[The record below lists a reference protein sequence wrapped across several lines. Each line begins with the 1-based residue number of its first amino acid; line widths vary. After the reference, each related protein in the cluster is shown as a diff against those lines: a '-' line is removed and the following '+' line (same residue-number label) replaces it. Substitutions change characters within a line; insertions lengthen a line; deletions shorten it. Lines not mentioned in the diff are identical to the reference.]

1 MADKLHLEFGG
12 RRLDENED
20 GSLIITLSREDSTE
34 CALQMWGE
42 WKLSGS
48 KKDFNDWLYEE
59 HKKAVEKR
67 LREEYVKQES

>member
-20 GSLIITLSREDSTE
+20 GSLTITLSREDSTE
-34 CALQMWGE
+34 CALQMWAE

-48 KKDFNDWLYEE
+48 KEGFNDWLYEE
-59 HKKAVEKR
+59 HKKAVEER
-67 LREEYVKQES
+67 LKEEHEQKN